1 VLLLLCCVY
10 YIAAACYRRSKKL
23 SCSKRRQVTAVDPNK
38 PSSGTVTVVGVNPA
52 KKASP
57 QDLNAG
63 NRGGLIE
70 FV

>member
-38 PSSGTVTVVGVNPA
+38 GPVTVTVVSVSPA
-52 KKASP
+52 KKTSP

-63 NRGGLIE
+63 NRGGMIE
-70 FV
+70 SV